1 MRELQNNALPQSPQ
15 ENFYLVAHLLSTLVL
30 FLTGGDGS
38 FPGTKTTFMLGVFFL
53 TITTRNKEN
62 IWSHSKPKE
71 TYCLR
76 RPSHWKSFLIKTT
89 AVVEL
94 SRHILLMLF
103 WKSMHIFVANLFK
116 RNFCNH
122 LITAAFMLISLLYW
136 SVWGFSCA
144 VSGFSQVFIVTTQS
158 PHARKNLWYPGYPP
172 SRAFV
177 TIGSPIFSLKSSSE
191 IFRGCGYAF
200 AG

>member
-1 MRELQNNALPQSPQ
+1 MFIRSFRRVYDGGAFIQGGLKTEKKNLIPSHSHFNKAIYAGRGVSFQVFCWQIWKLVWNKHKLIAWSYWPYIFSEWLSKYIFVLLPIRWVHA
-15 ENFYLVAHLLSTLVL
+15 FF

-89 AVVEL
+89 AVVVYTNYSTTEPTYIINA
-94 SRHILLMLF
+94 ILEKYAYICG
-103 WKSMHIFVANLFK
+103 KSLQAQFL
-116 RNFCNH
+116 
-122 LITAAFMLISLLYW
+122 
-136 SVWGFSCA
+136 
-144 VSGFSQVFIVTTQS
+144 
-158 PHARKNLWYPGYPP
+158 
-172 SRAFV
+172 
-177 TIGSPIFSLKSSSE
+177 
-191 IFRGCGYAF
+191 
-200 AG
+200 